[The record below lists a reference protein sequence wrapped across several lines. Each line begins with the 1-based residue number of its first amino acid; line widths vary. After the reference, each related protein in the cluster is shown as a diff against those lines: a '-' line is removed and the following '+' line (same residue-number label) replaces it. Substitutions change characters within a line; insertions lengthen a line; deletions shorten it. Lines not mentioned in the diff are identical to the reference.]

1 MARNKVV
8 YGGETLIDLTADTV
22 TANTLLQGSTAHD
35 RSGAVINGA
44 VAFVTYYTGTADPSA
59 SLGNNG
65 DIYLKVVS

>member
-35 RSGAVINGA
+35 KSGAVISGA
-44 VAFVTYYTGTADPSA
+44 VQFITYYTGTTDPSA
-59 SLGNNG
+59 SLGQNG
-65 DIYLKVVS
+65 DIYLKTV